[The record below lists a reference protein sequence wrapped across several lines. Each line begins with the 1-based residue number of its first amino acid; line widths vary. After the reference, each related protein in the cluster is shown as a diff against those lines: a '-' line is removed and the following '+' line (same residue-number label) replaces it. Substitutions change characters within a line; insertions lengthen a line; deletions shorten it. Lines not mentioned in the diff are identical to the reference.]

1 MKKVYFLQLIESIKH
16 FKIKLESHFIG
27 KDKIFYKFYLELDNK
42 NIFYEQD
49 EGTKTRILFYTPF
62 VEQRKDIDCFS
73 ALYSIKMPF
82 ELVHADIADNRFFSK
97 STVDP
102 KYCLLAVDLFT
113 SKVYVYIIKG
123 KNLLSKKSELDIQQK
138 REQSAENT
146 TMRLQTDLELAQ
158 NEILKNLEKIMLK
171 CLVVESGVVKLMLL
185 SRKLKNLKNFF
196 LKVNMY
202 IKQPRTNIL
211 IQEN

>member
-1 MKKVYFLQLIESIKH
+1 
-16 FKIKLESHFIG
+16 
-27 KDKIFYKFYLELDNK
+27 
-42 NIFYEQD
+42 
-49 EGTKTRILFYTPF
+49 
-62 VEQRKDIDCFS
+62 
-73 ALYSIKMPF
+73 MPF

-138 REQSAENT
+138 REQRAENT

-185 SRKLKNLKNFF
+185 SRKLKNFKNFF

>member
-1 MKKVYFLQLIESIKH
+1 
-16 FKIKLESHFIG
+16 
-27 KDKIFYKFYLELDNK
+27 
-42 NIFYEQD
+42 
-49 EGTKTRILFYTPF
+49 
-62 VEQRKDIDCFS
+62 
-73 ALYSIKMPF
+73 MPF
-82 ELVHADIADNRFFSK
+82 ELVHADIVDNRFFSK

>member
-1 MKKVYFLQLIESIKH
+1 
-16 FKIKLESHFIG
+16 
-27 KDKIFYKFYLELDNK
+27 
-42 NIFYEQD
+42 
-49 EGTKTRILFYTPF
+49 
-62 VEQRKDIDCFS
+62 
-73 ALYSIKMPF
+73 MPF

-138 REQSAENT
+138 REQRAENT

>member
-1 MKKVYFLQLIESIKH
+1 
-16 FKIKLESHFIG
+16 
-27 KDKIFYKFYLELDNK
+27 
-42 NIFYEQD
+42 
-49 EGTKTRILFYTPF
+49 
-62 VEQRKDIDCFS
+62 
-73 ALYSIKMPF
+73 MPF

-97 STVDP
+97 SAVDP

-158 NEILKNLEKIMLK
+158 NEI
-171 CLVVESGVVKLMLL
+171 
-185 SRKLKNLKNFF
+185 
-196 LKVNMY
+196 
-202 IKQPRTNIL
+202 
-211 IQEN
+211 